1 MLPIFT
7 IFSVTTEG
15 NPGNGTKNV
24 NGNQM
29 YNSSIMHD
37 DTPSNDS
44 IPYGNKNASN
54 ETYYPSY
61 YESTTETLDE
71 QDLIFL
77 NGNKQF

>member
-1 MLPIFT
+1 
-7 IFSVTTEG
+7 
-15 NPGNGTKNV
+15 
-24 NGNQM
+24 M
-29 YNSSIMHD
+29 YNSSIVYD

-71 QDLIFL
+71 QDLMFL